1 MGYKVKLQKVSRPT
15 NNTFFVTIPVVLVET
30 MELKKAEEFEWLLED
45 KNTLI
50 LKRKNGSSQKSVVL
64 SNRQYINHACI
75 F

>member
-50 LKRKNGSSQKSVVL
+50 LKRKNPKASRKL
-64 SNRQYINHACI
+64 SK
-75 F
+75 